1 MRFAGMKI
9 TLLAALFLS
18 CALTACEQPPPAPLR
33 VNVGAAFPELK
44 FTTLSGEPASTQQF
58 AGKAL
63 IVNIWATWCGPC
75 RRELP
80 SLQRLANTLDP
91 QRFVVLGVSID
102 GDDHLLR
109 EFLIDRKV
117 TFPNFHDANMSVARD
132 VLGLRAYP
140 STFLVST
147 DGIVRRVV
155 ERAEA
160 WDGENWR
167 PEILALANP
176 G

>member
-1 MRFAGMKI
+1 MC
-9 TLLAALFLS
+9 LLKFKAVSLALLF
-18 CALTACEQPPPAPLR
+18 ALTACNQPPSAPLR
-33 VNVGAAFPELK
+33 VNVGNPFPELK
-44 FTTLSGEPASTQQF
+44 VSTLSGEPASTQQF

-63 IVNIWATWCGPC
+63 VVNVWATWCGPC

-91 QRFVVLGVSID
+91 QRFAVIGVSID
-102 GDDHLLR
+102 SDDHLLR

-117 TFPNFHDANMSVARD
+117 TFPNFHDAQMTVASQ

-140 STFLVST
+140 STFLVSA

-160 WDGENWR
+160 WDSENWR